1 MLVIETHG
9 DPDLIALL
17 RRVKAL
23 ERMLGES

>member
-1 MLVIETHG
+1 MVIETHG